1 MKIIGFRVFQG
12 RNIYSH
18 KKVIR
23 MDVNLEGFS
32 EIPSRNLSGF
42 NEKLLE
48 VMPELLKH
56 RCGINTV
63 GGFAIRLEEGTYFAH
78 ICEHMVIA
86 LQNLI
91 GIEAC
96 YGKAREVN
104 GEHYYVIYQ
113 YEYENTAIQCGK
125 TAVNII
131 NKLINK
137 KEIPIEAMIKYL
149 KGILKGEELGP
160 STKAIIAEAAKR
172 NIPILRIGE
181 GSMFQLGYG
190 KYSKK
195 IEATIAEGTG
205 AVAVDIACDKIITK
219 QLLSCQC
226 IPIAKGWE
234 VESKLKIREYTK
246 IIGFPVVLK
255 PRFGNQGK
263 GVFVNLKNEEEAF
276 KAFDSLKK
284 EYSNIILEEY
294 ISGRDYRICVVDNK
308 VVAVAERI
316 PPFVIGDGKN
326 NIYNLI
332 EAINI
337 DKNRGEGHEKPLTKI
352 VIDDELLSCIS
363 KQGYDI
369 KSIPEFGIKLVLR
382 QKANLSTGGASID
395 CTDLIC
401 EQNKEIAIRC
411 AKVIGLDICGID
423 VCCCDIE
430 KPIDG
435 YGVVMEVNAAPGI
448 RMHQFPCE
456 GKSRNVA
463 ASIIDMMFVEKKRIP
478 VIAVTGTNGKT
489 TTCRL
494 IAHVLNL
501 AGYKTGLT
509 TTGGIYIGNKCID
522 KGDTTGY
529 DSTMG
534 VLMCKEIDA
543 AVLEVARGGLIRR
556 GIAYDRADVG
566 VITNITEDHL
576 GLNGIETIEEMAFVK
591 SLVVEAVRTDGYAV
605 INADDPVSASIIH
618 RIESR
623 IIMFSKDKFNTI
635 LRDNLNNNGIAI
647 YAHEG
652 FIYVEEKENVYPIA
666 EIDNIKITFQG
677 KLIYNVENAMAACA
691 ALIGIGIK
699 HSIIRKGI
707 TSFYGN
713 EKNNPGRFNMYEVNG
728 IKVVLDYGHNIEGY
742 RAVLEGASKIEHK
755 NLIGVIGVPGDRK
768 NSNVL
773 KVGNIAGENF
783 DYIYIKEDQDR
794 RGRKV
799 GEIAN
804 LLEAGVLQS
813 GFPKKNIKKVLDEK
827 HALEI
832 AMKNAK
838 YGDLI
843 IIFFEKYE
851 PLLQIV
857 KDNILFEENK
867 KNERS
872 KTAVLA

>member
-1 MKIIGFRVFQG
+1 MKIIGFRAFQG

-32 EIPSRNLSGF
+32 EVPSKNLSGF

-56 RCGINTV
+56 RCGIDIA

-78 ICEHMVIA
+78 ICEHMIIA
-86 LQNLI
+86 LQNLM
-91 GIEAC
+91 GIEVC
-96 YGKAREVN
+96 YGKAREVS

-113 YEYENTAIQCGK
+113 YEYENTAIECGK
-125 TAVNII
+125 TAVDII
-131 NKLINK
+131 NRLINN
-137 KEIPIEAMIKYL
+137 KEIPFEAMSKHL
-149 KGILKGEELGP
+149 KEILKREEIGP
-160 STKAIIAEAAKR
+160 STKAIIAEAAIR
-172 NIPILRIGE
+172 NIPVLRIGD

-195 IEATIAEGTG
+195 IEATIEEGTG
-205 AVAVDIACDKIITK
+205 AVAVDIACDKLITN

-226 IPIAKGWE
+226 IPIAKGRE
-234 VESKLKIREYTK
+234 VESKLEISEYAK
-246 IIGFPVVLK
+246 KIGFPVVLK

-263 GVFVNLKNEEEAF
+263 GVFVNLKNEAEAF
-276 KAFDSLKK
+276 KAFDFLKK
-284 EYSNIILEEY
+284 EYSHIMLEEY
-294 ISGRDYRICVVDNK
+294 ICGRDYRICVVNNK

-316 PPFVIGDGKN
+316 PPFVIGDGIN

-332 EAINI
+332 EAINMNE
-337 DKNRGEGHEKPLTKI
+337 KRGEGHEKPLTKI

-369 KSIPEFGIKLVLR
+369 KSIPEIGIRLVLR

-401 EQNKEIAIRC
+401 EENKEIAIRS

-423 VCCCDIE
+423 VCCSDIG
-430 KPIDG
+430 KSIDECG
-435 YGVVMEVNAAPGI
+435 AVIEVNAAPGI
-448 RMHQFPCE
+448 RMHQFPWE

-463 ASIIDMMFVEKKRIP
+463 ASIVDMMFNEKKRIP
-478 VIAVTGTNGKT
+478 LIAVTGTNGKT
-489 TTCRL
+489 TTSRL

-501 AGYKTGLT
+501 AGYKTGFT
-509 TTGGIYIGNKCID
+509 TTGGIYIGSKCIE

-529 DSTMG
+529 DSAMG
-534 VLMCKEIDA
+534 VLMCKDVEA

-556 GIAYDRADVG
+556 GLAYDRADVG

-576 GLNGIETIEEMAFVK
+576 GLNGIETIEEMAYVK
-591 SLVVEAVRTDGYAV
+591 SLVVEAVRDDGYAV
-605 INADDPVSASIIH
+605 INADDPISASIIP
-618 RIESR
+618 RIKSK
-623 IIMFSKDKFNTI
+623 IIMFSKDKLNT
-635 LRDNLNNNGIAI
+635 LMRNNLNNNGIAI

-666 EIDNIKITFQG
+666 EINNIKITFQG
-677 KLIYNVENAMAACA
+677 KLVYNVENAMAACA

-713 EKNNPGRFNMYEVNG
+713 EKNNPGRFNMYEING
-728 IKVVLDYGHNIEGY
+728 VKVVLDYGHNIEGY
-742 RAVLEGASKIEHK
+742 RAVLKGALKIDHK

-768 NSNVL
+768 NTNVL

-799 GEIAN
+799 GEIAD
-804 LLEAGVLQS
+804 LLEIGVLQS

-827 HALEI
+827 SALEI
-832 AMKNAK
+832 AIENAK

-857 KDNILFEENK
+857 KNKILFEENK
-867 KNERS
+867 KSEKDNA
-872 KTAVLA
+872 AVLA